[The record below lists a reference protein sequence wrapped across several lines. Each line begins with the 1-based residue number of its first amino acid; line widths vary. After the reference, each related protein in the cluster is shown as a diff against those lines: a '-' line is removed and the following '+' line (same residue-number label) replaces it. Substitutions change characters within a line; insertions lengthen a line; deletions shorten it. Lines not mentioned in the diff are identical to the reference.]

1 MLVLCRYVGVSNA
14 SEVAMALGNWER
26 TWEKEG
32 RDSFFSFK
40 SAATRPGTQHAQ
52 ILWDGMQCY
61 QGFRGRGGFEI
72 CGKETPLHYQR
83 QVEHCSQQAGNEITP
98 HWKSM
103 KTLKFWLYKDKL
115 ILTFFAFP
123 KLAVLADTWKEMVTR
138 RRVNINNYCVLP
150 LCYPSSTWHFKS
162 LKFNYIFAVGTLDS
176 HSPMKKSIWEGFKLI

>member
-1 MLVLCRYVGVSNA
+1 MPLKWPRPWEIGKGLERKRAETHSSLSKVQPQGLAHSMLRS
-14 SEVAMALGNWER
+14 SETGC
-26 TWEKEG
+26 
-32 RDSFFSFK
+32 S
-40 SAATRPGTQHAQ
+40 ATRALEEGE
-52 ILWDGMQCY
+52 
-61 QGFRGRGGFEI
+61 GFEI
-72 CGKETPLHYQR
+72 CGKEAPLHYQH

-138 RRVNINNYCVLP
+138 RRVNINNYSVLP
-150 LCYPSSTWHFKS
+150 LCYPSGTWHFKS